1 MKGAEKVLNTFMLA
15 LIAIGG
21 FVVVMLFFLNYYVQ
35 TNAVIKTSDV
45 DRHAIALGN
54 LYLSSDKL
62 CYTLGKTLSRDVFS
76 KEKLDKEMI
85 NQNNLFSYTKIFSD
99 SPIFKDVSFPNSIV
113 VLYVQDAESND
124 RWFLIGH
131 GSLWQNG
138 FDYYSYE
145 TCLATKLKLD
155 PQTIGRAFILYPIGL
170 SGPFPLW
177 DQYDFKEC
185 ESSYTAQVG
194 TSVKEF
200 PVAIRVSD
208 SDVHEGYL
216 VVGLREI

>member
-1 MKGAEKVLNTFMLA
+1 MKGAEKVINEFILA
-15 LIAIGG
+15 LLAIGG
-21 FVVVMLFFLNYYVQ
+21 FVVILLFFLNYYVQ
-35 TNAVIKTSDV
+35 TNAVIKSSDV
-45 DRHAIALGN
+45 DRHDIVLGN

-62 CYTLGKTLSRDVFS
+62 VYTINKTLSRDIFS

-99 SPIFKDVSFPNSIV
+99 STIFSDISFPNSIV
-113 VLYVQDAESND
+113 VLYVVDAESND

-145 TCLATKLKLD
+145 TCLMTKLKLD
-155 PQTIGRAFILYPIGL
+155 PQTVGRIFTYTTGL

-194 TSVKEF
+194 TSLKAF
-200 PVAIRVSD
+200 PIAIRFSD
-208 SDVHEGYL
+208 TEVHEGIL
-216 VVGLREI
+216 WVWLREI

>member
-62 CYTLGKTLSRDVFS
+62 AYTLGKTLNRDVFS

-85 NQNNLFSYTKIFSD
+85 NQNNVLQYTKIFSD

-131 GSLWQNG
+131 GSLGQNG
-138 FDYYSYE
+138 FNYFDYE
-145 TCLATKLKLD
+145 NCLMTKLKLD
-155 PQTIGRAFILYPIGL
+155 PQTIGRIFVYTTVF

-185 ESSYTAQVG
+185 ESSYNAQVG
-194 TSVKEF
+194 ASLKDF

-208 SDVHEGYL
+208 SEVHEGYL
-216 VVGLREI
+216 VVWLREI